1 MNAKRGKISGGWHW
15 SPKHVTMDSL
25 DSDWS
30 RQKSIF
36 SDWLEQLKSII
47 VNGNLKEKNVG
58 KYSNLKNFSPPKLH
72 LSLVLIEYQ

>member
-1 MNAKRGKISGGWHW
+1 MPNAEKFPVVGIGHQNTWA
-15 SPKHVTMDSL
+15 MDSL

-47 VNGNLKEKNVG
+47 ENGNLKEKNVG
-58 KYSNLKNFSPPKLH
+58 RYSNLRNFH
-72 LSLVLIEYQ
+72 LPSYILA